1 MIFFLIILLL
11 NEKAAEWQEYG
22 AGQGWVKL
30 AKLALWLITI
40 ASLIE
45 PDPHIV
51 HCQPCSSNNTVA

>member
-30 AKLALWLITI
+30 AKLALWMVDHHRFSYRARSPYSPL
-40 ASLIE
+40 
-45 PDPHIV
+45 P
-51 HCQPCSSNNTVA
+51 TVQQQ